1 MNKVM
6 LNGRICHDLELKEAG
21 ENKYSRFSVA
31 VNRKFTKEDGT
42 RDADFISCVAWNKTA
57 EIINQYFKKGSLIG
71 LVGRLQT
78 GSYEKQDGSKG
89 YTTDVII
96 EEFDFLEKKSEGRPA
111 PEYTEAPKTQEEALD
126 MVLKQDDPWKEF
138 SNEVELDDSQLPF

>member
-6 LNGRICHDLELKEAG
+6 LNGRICHDLEIREAG
-21 ENKYSRFSVA
+21 ENKYIRFNVA
-31 VNRKFTKEDGT
+31 VSRKFTKEDGT
-42 RDADFISCVAWNKTA
+42 RDADFISCVAWNKTS

-71 LVGRLQT
+71 IVGRLQT
-78 GSYEKQDGSKG
+78 GSYEKQDGTKG

-111 PEYTEAPKTQEEALD
+111 PEYTDAPKTQAEALEKV
-126 MVLKQDDPWKEF
+126 MKEEDPF
-138 SNEVELDDSQLPF
+138 ASFANEVELDDSQFPF